1 MDYGRTRVIQVTNI
15 APQATRDQMHTLFS
29 HLGKVEDLR
38 LYPSVR
44 DASITI
50 QARVCFVKFIDEA
63 ILPISLHMT
72 NTVFIDRA
80 IIVQPF
86 MNGDIPDEL
95 SGLEFA
101 NSSLP
106 RGDSRL
112 PPHVSNMTAG
122 DEIITVDENLASTGL
137 PLFPHLPSYTDQ
149 KTVEEIRRTIVVM
162 GINVTTPSQEVMDYF
177 ATGAGEVKYFRW
189 CAKEVGGQ
197 DGVRMA
203 LLEFTDYGAII
214 PAMRLNNTMVGDAM
228 VAVYYSSQAITKP
241 QAKSNEAA
249 LKEIEEAMKK
259 VKEAQNLVSAA
270 VDPLMGMLGV
280 KGKSSRSRSRTPSR
294 ARDYYRRSRSRDRGS
309 RRRSRSRDRYRR
321 RSRSRD
327 RRRSRSRER
336 RRRSRSRKRS
346 RSKKRSRTRSRDR
359 KRDADKSK
367 SDKEVKP
374 DKEESKE
381 TGQEDTV
388 NGDEEVKHEG
398 EENGG
403 ALATNGKEEGSE
415 VKEKGRSRSVSRKK
429 SRSRE
434 RRNSRSK
441 DRKKSRSRSK
451 KRSKRS
457 RSRER
462 KKKSRSRERR
472 KSKSRSREKRR
483 SRSRDHKP
491 KKSKHGRRSRDR
503 EDRESK
509 KEITRDYDQEEVG
522 YESGKGVA
530 KEEKHE
536 AVDMEISNS
545 P

>member
-44 DASITI
+44 DASVTI

-112 PPHVSNMTAG
+112 PPHVTNMTAG
-122 DEIITVDENLASTGL
+122 DEIITVDDNLSSTGL
-137 PLFPHLPSYTDQ
+137 PLFPHLPSDTDQ

-162 GINVTTPSQEVMDYF
+162 GINVNTTAQDVMDYF
-177 ATGAGEVKYFRW
+177 AIGAGEVKYFRW
-189 CAKEVGGQ
+189 CAKEATGQ
-197 DGVRMA
+197 EGSRMA

-228 VAVYYSSQAITKP
+228 VTVYYSSQAITKP

-280 KGKSSRSRSRTPSR
+280 KGKASRSRSRTPSR
-294 ARDYYRRSRSRDRGS
+294 TRDYYRRSRSRDRGS

-359 KRDADKSK
+359 KRDGDKIK
-367 SDKEVKP
+367 TEKEVKNTAVE
-374 DKEESKE
+374 DSTNGES
-381 TGQEDTV
+381 
-388 NGDEEVKHEG
+388 EVKHEI

-403 ALATNGKEEGSE
+403 PVAANGKEE
-415 VKEKGRSRSVSRKK
+415 VSDTKKK
-429 SRSRE
+429 SRSRSGS
-434 RRNSRSK
+434 RRKSRSRDRRRSRSR
-441 DRKKSRSRSK
+441 DRKKSRSRSR

-462 KKKSRSRERR
+462 RKRSRSRERR
-472 KSKSRSREKRR
+472 KSRSRSRERRR
-483 SRSRDHKP
+483 SRSRDHKH

-503 EDRESK
+503 EDRENK
-509 KEITRDYDQEEVG
+509 KEITRDYDQEEAG